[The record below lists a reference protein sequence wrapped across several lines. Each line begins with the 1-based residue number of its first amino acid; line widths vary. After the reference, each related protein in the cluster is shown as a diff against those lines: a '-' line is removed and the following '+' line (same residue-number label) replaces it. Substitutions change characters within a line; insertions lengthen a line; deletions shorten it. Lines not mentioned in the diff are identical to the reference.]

1 MKTNSHGFTLL
12 ETLVAIAVLMISIV
26 APMTLAAQ
34 SLNAAYY
41 ARNQITAYYLAQEA
55 IEVVRSVRDANILTI
70 ANGGTAN
77 LFDGIC
83 PSLAQCTSGYT
94 FTIDSL
100 VAPSQAIQ
108 ACSGTCPPLQTNG
121 TEYGQNY
128 SNQSGWTPTIYTRTV
143 TAKLVNANPDE
154 LRISVKVTWQQGSFQ
169 TLSFTISENLYR
181 WINDGSG
188 T

>member
-1 MKTNSHGFTLL
+1 MKKLSRGFTLL
-12 ETLVAIAVLMISIV
+12 ETMVAITVLMISIV
-26 APMTLAAQ
+26 APMTLASQ

-55 IEVVRSVRDANILTI
+55 IEVVRNVRDANILTI
-70 ANGGTAN
+70 ANDGTAN

-94 FTIDSL
+94 FTVDAL
-100 VAPSQAIQ
+100 EPPGQAIQ
-108 ACSGTCPPLQTNG
+108 ACSGTCAPLQTNG

-128 SNQSGWTPTIYTRTV
+128 AGQSGWTPTVYTRTV

-154 LRISVKVTWQQGSFQ
+154 LRISVNVTWEQGSFQ
-169 TLSFTISENLYR
+169 TQTFTISEDLYR